1 MPVFERSIE
10 IDAPIADVYAF
21 HLDTRNAARI
31 ASKGQE
37 FVSIVGDFPLSEGDE
52 VELNVRMKP
61 LPGVQNWR
69 VRITEV
75 AEPVLVVDEL
85 LKGPFARFRHEHRF
99 APSAGG
105 GTVLTDRI
113 EWSLPGGPAGRLA
126 EPIARRLMERSF
138 VERQA
143 ATKRILEAEAAAVPV

>member
-10 IDAPIADVYAF
+10 IDAPIGDVFAF

-37 FVSIVGDFPLSEGDE
+37 FVSIVGEFPLSEGGE

-99 APSAGG
+99 APASNG

-113 EWSLPGGPAGRLA
+113 EWELPGGPAGRLA
-126 EPIARRLMERSF
+126 APIARHLMERSF

-143 ATKRILEAEAAAVPV
+143 ATKRILEAEAAAAPA